1 MRRFVWVLWLAALPA
16 LKAQQPA
23 DSGAR
28 PEAAEAGRL
37 REQIR
42 QRWNAHVR
50 ATLGLSDAQA
60 AKLQETERRFE
71 ERRAPIRARQRAV
84 NRELEAELASGSPN
98 EQRVS
103 ELMNE
108 RDENRRK
115 LLDLDRSEDQEMQGY
130 LSPAQRARYQ
140 AERQRLRERVAELL
154 RQRREQ
160 RPGVPPGRGVPRR
173 RPRP

>member
-1 MRRFVWVLWLAALPA
+1 
-16 LKAQQPA
+16 
-23 DSGAR
+23 
-28 PEAAEAGRL
+28 
-37 REQIR
+37 
-42 QRWNAHVR
+42 
-50 ATLGLSDAQA
+50 
-60 AKLQETERRFE
+60 
-71 ERRAPIRARQRAV
+71 
-84 NRELEAELASGSPN
+84 
-98 EQRVS
+98 
-103 ELMNE
+103 MNE